1 MRRIAIIAVAAVLAA
16 GAVHAQ
22 DAERL
27 RLKQSR
33 AAELARGPVAAPAH
47 RTLLPPGQSTR
58 TRSYFRVEIHQGG
71 VYEPSLFPTESWLE
85 IACIQDDLQ
94 VEYDDAEHGFSLFR
108 VHALVYDADLD
119 LIHDTTETQ
128 ESDEGICDASSSID
142 TTFVELSRTDGRNAA
157 AVALIMVPSTRQYIE
172 ASKLIYRILP
182 E

>member
-1 MRRIAIIAVAAVLAA
+1 MTRIAIIAVAAVLAP

-33 AAELARGPVAAPAH
+33 AAALAAAGPAH

-71 VYEPSLFPTESWLE
+71 VYEPSIFPTESWLE

-142 TTFVELSRTDGRNAA
+142 TTFVELSRADGRNAA
-157 AVALIMVPSTRQYIE
+157 AVALFMVPSTRQYIE